1 VMNLIDYATTV
12 KTLII
17 GFQVALTRAVGA
29 S

>member
-1 VMNLIDYATTV
+1 MINLIDYATTV

-17 GFQVALTRAVGA
+17 GFQVALTRAEGA